1 MIRLFLARRLLEILV
16 LSIQGKGG
24 RTKRGRVSVGQ
35 TRRDLTRIGGPWS
48 TFDPVCNSQQTPTEL
63 RKYNR

>member
-1 MIRLFLARRLLEILV
+1 MIRLFLATITRNTCIIHTR
-16 LSIQGKGG
+16 KR